1 MYPVVKISRRNTTMH
16 VRNVALVTSG
26 ISLIHTNA
34 LVRKLAFDVTLF
46 PTPCIFALTQKKKM
60 RGKKEE
66 QKNKKE

>member
-1 MYPVVKISRRNTTMH
+1 MH

-46 PTPCIFALTQKKKM
+46 PTPCIFALTQKKKKKHTKM

>member
-1 MYPVVKISRRNTTMH
+1 MH

-46 PTPCIFALTQKKKM
+46 PTPCIFALTQKKKHTKM

-66 QKNKKE
+66 KKNKKE